1 MEYKNIG
8 NYPLSQDDIEQL
20 NRIRNGYDPHYVRNR
35 AHSILLLFKDHRTF
49 EDVAD
54 VFKTHVNTI
63 RNWAERW
70 IDGGVDRLYDLEG
83 RGAKPI
89 FSEAEERIILECLE
103 KEPRSLRQLAAAVAQ
118 RTGKTAGLETYRRIL
133 KKHGK
138 SWKRMRKIV
147 KNKPTEEEY
156 EQGEKDIEELEQ
168 LAQDGE
174 FDLVYFDASGFTLQP
189 YVPYAWQDS
198 GREGTLGIP
207 TSHSARI
214 NLFGFLNPTT
224 PQLVTFE
231 HIGSVTSDV
240 IIDIMDTYCDSLVN
254 PAVLLLDNAPIQTSK
269 AVLAK
274 REEWEKRGL
283 TLYFIPRYSPELN
296 LIEILWRKIKY
307 EWMPSLAYGSMK
319 ALKTALRYILDSF
332 GSRYTIRFSQ

>member
-1 MEYKNIG
+1 MEYKNIV

-35 AHSILLLFKDHRTF
+35 AHSILLLFKDRRTF

-70 IDGGVDRLYDLEG
+70 IDGGIDGLYDLEG

-103 KEPRSLRQLAAAVAQ
+103 KEPRSLRQLAATVAQ

-189 YVPYAWQDS
+189 YVPYAWQDPDEK
-198 GREGTLGIP
+198 GPGYPYVAFRTDQPL
-207 TSHSARI
+207 R
-214 NLFGFLNPTT
+214 
-224 PQLVTFE
+224 VFE
-231 HIGSVTSDV
+231 S
-240 IIDIMDTYCDSLVN
+240 
-254 PAVLLLDNAPIQTSK
+254 DNATTRHLRTYRFRNKRCNHRYNGHVLRQPCQPCG
-269 AVLAK
+269 AVV
-274 REEWEKRGL
+274 G
-283 TLYFIPRYSPELN
+283 
-296 LIEILWRKIKY
+296 
-307 EWMPSLAYGSMK
+307 
-319 ALKTALRYILDSF
+319 
-332 GSRYTIRFSQ
+332 